1 MNVKEAMDV
10 FGKAESEVLAVVEDA
25 QSRKVVGLLNES
37 HATRRYAEAL
47 NNASRDVVGEG

>member
-1 MNVKEAMDV
+1 MNVKEAMDL

-47 NNASRDVVGEG
+47 NNASRDVVGEL